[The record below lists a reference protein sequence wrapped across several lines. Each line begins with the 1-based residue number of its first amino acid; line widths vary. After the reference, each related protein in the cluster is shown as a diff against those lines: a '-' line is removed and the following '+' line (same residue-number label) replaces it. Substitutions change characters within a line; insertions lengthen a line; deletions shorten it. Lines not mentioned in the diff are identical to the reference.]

1 MKERETGTSQV
12 CKMLVVTASLP
23 ARLLRLIVPTN
34 LSFIVNLISPTV

>member
-23 ARLLRLIVPTN
+23 AQLLR
-34 LSFIVNLISPTV
+34 FDRAH